1 MAKAIKQM
9 VDFIKQEAKEKC
21 EEIMIKA
28 EEEFN
33 QVFIIYLIL
42 LSYAHN
48 TNSLAHTENTYIN
61 IQSI

>member
-33 QVFIIYLIL
+33 QVFIIYLIF
-42 LSYAHN
+42 LSY
-48 TNSLAHTENTYIN
+48 THTTLTHSYT
-61 IQSI
+61 QKQKHT